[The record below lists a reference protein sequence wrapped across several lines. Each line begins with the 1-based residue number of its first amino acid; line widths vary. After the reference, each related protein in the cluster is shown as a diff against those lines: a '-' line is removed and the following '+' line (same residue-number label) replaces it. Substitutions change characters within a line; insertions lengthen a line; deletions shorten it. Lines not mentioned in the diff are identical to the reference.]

1 MSVQRIVADLIPRY
15 ACHCPK
21 ALEAATKVV
30 INMHNWSLALITKE
44 EDSSGVAFET
54 AKACIF
60 GLADICC
67 VASSVASTS
76 AVTRGI
82 RSAVFQN
89 VLTFFIALFEGK
101 DVSKMI
107 DKNFLNMQDNP
118 AVFSELKQKVLDEDN
133 SSLTKLSKFHTLCIL
148 WVFFSCPKELL
159 AACLELLGSATKEG
173 TFKGQRFMSMVTS
186 LLNDDESVHPLCG
199 ENDGPKSCTDSIGQ
213 GIKEIEVGEK
223 VITDDNHISDTIQ
236 KSCLLMLVILFV
248 CYLHTHTHAR
258 EHTYIPFIGFMYFI
272 YFVMLAFFVITC
284 MVSLSIVSFIID
296 LLLKLYLQLR
306 RPCFCMG

>member
-173 TFKGQRFMSMVTS
+173 TFNEGQRFMSMVTS
-186 LLNDDESVHPLCG
+186 LLNDDESVHPLG
-199 ENDGPKSCTDSIGQ
+199 RENDGPKSCTDSIGQ

-223 VITDDNHISDTIQ
+223 VITDDNHIPDTIR

-284 MVSLSIVSFIID
+284 MVPLSIVSFIID
-296 LLLKLYLQLR
+296 LL
-306 RPCFCMG
+306 